1 MARNKTSQF
10 GAADGLFSV
19 DSINNSDSS
28 RDTQEVHAAHDAYE
42 VHEESK
48 IQEEQETQNTHE
60 VQMVQEVHGTGINT
74 KKTIGSTQGRNGEKL
89 KRINLAF
96 SDENHDYVRLESRRR
111 GKSITQFV
119 NAIIEEYRM
128 SDKGRIRDDEI
139 R

>member
-28 RDTQEVHAAHDAYE
+28 RDTQEVHAAHDVYE
-42 VHEESK
+42 VHEKSE
-48 IQEEQETQNTHE
+48 IQEEQKAQNAHET
-60 VQMVQEVHGTGINT
+60 QMVQEVQVAKMNM
-74 KKTIGSTQGRNGEKL
+74 KKTLGSTQGRKGEKL

-96 SDENHDYVRLESRRR
+96 DDENHEYVRLESRRR
-111 GKSITQFV
+111 GRSITQFV
-119 NAIIEEYRM
+119 NEIIEEYRQ
-128 SDKGRIRDDEI
+128 SSKGRISDAEI

>member
-19 DSINNSDSS
+19 GSINNSDTS
-28 RDTQEVHAAHDAYE
+28 RDTQEVHAAHDTYE
-42 VHEESK
+42 VHEESE

-74 KKTIGSTQGRNGEKL
+74 RKTIGSTQGKTGEKL

-96 SDENHDYVRLESRRR
+96 SDKNHDYVRLESRRR

-119 NAIIEEYRM
+119 NEIIEEYRL
-128 SDKGRIRDDEI
+128 SDKGRISDSEI

>member
-19 DSINNSDSS
+19 GSINNSDSS
-28 RDTQEVHAAHDAYE
+28 RNTQEVHAAHDVYE
-42 VHEESK
+42 VHEKSE
-48 IQEEQETQNTHE
+48 IQEEQKAQDAHETQI
-60 VQMVQEVHGTGINT
+60 VQEVQDTKMNT
-74 KKTIGSTQGRNGEKL
+74 KKTIGSTQGKIGEKL

-119 NAIIEEYRM
+119 NEIIEEYRQ
-128 SDKGRIRDDEI
+128 SAKGRISDAEI